1 MNWQIYDTPSCNPI
15 NKVIVIFSEIF
26 WNISPLF
33 LLYVARHLYVALP
46 RKKENLI
53 FFNTSVK

>member
-26 WNISPLF
+26 RNISPLF
-33 LLYVARHLYVALP
+33 YFMSLGIYMLHSP
-46 RKKENLI
+46 RKKENLV

>member
-26 WNISPLF
+26 RNISPLF
-33 LLYVARHLYVALP
+33 YFMSLGIYVALP
-46 RKKENLI
+46 RKEGKFI
-53 FFNTSVK
+53 FF